1 MLKKEYFHKSLHN
14 KMLQKCSWFN
24 SLLYVIC
31 CIIMFHSPAVVFGAS
46 ISELRNNYTFFPETS
61 SIYYYYF
68 DGSSVSDESHYFV
81 EGQFGFYADK
91 TFNSTYFTDSNA
103 VIRNVNNNEFA
114 GLFDEMLNIFALQ
127 AISVSSSSISFI
139 GKTQDGSD
147 SDIAISLFFDNSLIY
162 ITGTIKPPTD
172 AGYYAEINAVAKTKY
187 GGGIGTKE
195 FPYLIYT
202 AEQMNEIGENPDDWA
217 RFFSMTD
224 DINISVFKN
233 NFNIIGYYKGETNK
247 KPFTGVFNGN
257 NHEIRGFTYLTTGK
271 DRIGLF
277 GYINGKSAEITDLS
291 IIDPNITSTGGK
303 YVGALVGHLVNGS
316 IINCHVT
323 GGNISG
329 SEKIG
334 GLIGWNNTILNFA
347 EFDEQWC
354 EIGKISRC
362 TCDANITGT
371 NQIGGLIG
379 LNDGIV
385 TDCNSTKNADV
396 KGITEIGSLV
406 GLNNGIIMDCNMVS
420 NANITGTN
428 WVGGMVGLNNE
439 KAIIMNCLA
448 TGDPNVIGTKEIGG
462 LVGLNKGYISD
473 CFTSGQADVAGL
485 VKIGGL
491 TGLND
496 GLIFD
501 CNTISDVNVSGQTE
515 IGGFAGLNS
524 GLIEDCN
531 STSIVTGENQIGGM
545 IGYNIS
551 VLRSS
556 SSVCTVSGN
565 RRVGALVGKNTGHIF
580 NSSAGGSVLGLEYI
594 GGITGINEYGYVKNC
609 SSMCQ
614 VNGEQYIGG
623 FTGTNSGSLINCYSA
638 GDIFGDNYVS
648 GGAGKN
654 ISQILNSVS
663 EANVEV
669 QEGYAGGLAGRN
681 ESNGLIENSYS
692 AGNISGRHTIG
703 GLLGFNDGVVFKC
716 YSTGGVADNYAA
728 DGASDGFGGLIGEST
743 ELACTILSVW
753 DVQTSNQSSSAG
765 GIGKTTAEMKNK
777 TTFADWGKTTKDD
790 TGDEAIYW
798 TIYQQGSKDYPRLS
812 WENIEGD
819 AVLPIF
825 ITDLL
830 SGSGKVN
837 DPFLIDSPEKLNS
850 VGLFPHEWDK
860 YFKLTT
866 NINMSG
872 YTGKKYNLIG
882 YYRIPFAG
890 VFDGN
895 NRVISNFS
903 FDSGDQSYVGLF
915 GCIGSFLAQVKN
927 IGMTNVTINAKDNI
941 GALAGYH
948 QEGTI
953 QNCYAENVNI
963 KGRNFVAGLVGNNF
977 ETITGSHAAG
987 DVTGQSDVGGLAGN
1001 NNEGTINQCYANS
1014 IVTGDSSVGGLVGSS
1029 SGSIKASTSTS
1040 NLFANTLAGG
1050 IAGYNT
1056 GTIEN
1061 SNSSGYIRGNER
1073 VGGLIGSNKGK
1084 TTNSYSNAVIYGDL
1098 NIGGLIGFNLNS
1110 EITDCHALGKVDGR
1124 LNTGGFIGYN
1134 SGTASITNCYS
1145 NNNVNG
1151 SESIGGFIGV
1161 NEGSISKCFSSGIVS
1176 GTTDVGGLVGWN
1188 WESASIS
1195 NSYSRSMV
1203 FANQWAGGLAGIN
1216 NGTITKCYSSGNVA
1230 GKDSTVG
1237 GLVAINYGSSSGS
1250 FWDMETSGQT
1260 ESPTGTG
1267 KTTVDMKKKATY
1279 TSAAW
1284 DFTNTWK
1291 ISENQDYPKL
1301 NWEAN

>member
-1 MLKKEYFHKSLHN
+1 MSKKEYFYKSLHN
-14 KMLQKCSWFN
+14 NMLQKYGWLN
-24 SLLYVIC
+24 SLLFVIC
-31 CIIMFHSPAVVFGAS
+31 CITMFQSSAVVFGAS
-46 ISELRNNYTFFPETS
+46 SSALRNNYTFLSEASTV
-61 SIYYYYF
+61 YRYYF
-68 DGSSVSDESHYFV
+68 DGSSVYDESYYFV
-81 EGQFGFYADK
+81 DGKFGLYADSI
-91 TFNSTYFTDSNA
+91 FNSAYFTDSNA
-103 VIRNVNNNEFA
+103 VIINANNHEVAGTFENVF
-114 GLFDEMLNIFALQ
+114 NIFDLH
-127 AISVSSSSISFI
+127 AISDSSSTIHLI
-139 GKTQDGSD
+139 GKTKDSSE
-147 SDIAISLFFDNSLIY
+147 SDIDIILSFVDDLVYLI
-162 ITGTIKPPTD
+162 GTIKPPAYT
-172 AGYYAEINAVAKTKY
+172 GSYAEINAIAKTKY
-187 GGGIGTKE
+187 GGGIGTLQY
-195 FPYLIYT
+195 PYLIYT
-202 AEQMNEIGENPDDWA
+202 AKHMNEIGEHPEDWA
-217 RFFSMTD
+217 SFFSMTS
-224 DINISVFKN
+224 DINLSEFKN
-233 NFNIIGYYKGETNK
+233 NFNIIGYNKGETNK

-257 NHEIRGFTYLTTGK
+257 NHKIHGFTYLTTGK

-277 GYINGKSAEITDLS
+277 GYINGKSAEIKDLS
-291 IIDPNITSTGGK
+291 IIDPNISSTGGK
-303 YVGALVGHLVNGS
+303 YVGALVGHLVNGN

-334 GLIGWNNTILNFA
+334 GLIGWNNTILDFT
-347 EFDEQWC
+347 EPDQEWC
-354 EIGKISRC
+354 KIGKISRC
-362 TCDANITGT
+362 TCDANITGI

-385 TDCNSTKNADV
+385 ADCNSAISADV
-396 KGITEIGSLV
+396 KGTTEIGSLV
-406 GLNNGIIMDCNMVS
+406 GLNNGIILDCNMVS

-428 WVGGMVGLNNE
+428 RVGGMVGFNNDN
-439 KAIIMNCLA
+439 AIIMNCLA
-448 TGDPNVIGTKEIGG
+448 AGTPNVTGTKEIGG

-473 CFTSGQADVAGL
+473 CFTSGQADVTGI
-485 VKIGGL
+485 VKIGGF

-515 IGGFAGLNS
+515 TGGFAGLNS
-524 GLIEDCN
+524 GFIEDCN
-531 STSIVTGENQIGGM
+531 STSIVAGENQIGGM

-565 RRVGALVGKNTGHIF
+565 RRVGALVGKNNGHIF
-580 NSSAGGSVLGLEYI
+580 NSRADGSVLGLEYI
-594 GGITGINEYGYVKNC
+594 GGITGINDGGYVKNC

-614 VNGEQYIGG
+614 VNGEQYVGG

-638 GDIFGDNYVS
+638 GDISGNNYVS
-648 GGAGKN
+648 GGVGKN
-654 ISQILNSVS
+654 IFQILNAVS
-663 EANVEV
+663 EANVEA
-669 QEGYAGGLAGRN
+669 QYGYAGGLAGSN

-692 AGNISGRHTIG
+692 AGDINGMYNIG
-703 GLLGFNDGVVFKC
+703 GLLGYNDGVVFKC
-716 YSTGGVADNYAA
+716 YSTGDVADNYAA
-728 DGASDGFGGLIGEST
+728 DATSDGFGGLIGDSSEQ
-743 ELACTILSVW
+743 ACAILSVW
-753 DVQTSNQSSSAG
+753 DVQTSHQASSAG

-777 TTFADWGKTTKDD
+777 ASFADWGKTTKDD
-790 TGDEAIYW
+790 TGDEPIYW
-798 TIYQQGSKDYPRLS
+798 TIYQQGGKDYPRLS
-812 WENIEGD
+812 WENIEGEVIST
-819 AVLPIF
+819 VL
-825 ITDLL
+825 ITDLM
-830 SGSGKVN
+830 SGSGKLN
-837 DPFLIDSPEKLNS
+837 DPFLIDSPDKLNS

-860 YFKLTT
+860 SFKLTT
-866 NINMSG
+866 NINLSG
-872 YTGKKYNLIG
+872 YSGNKFNLIG

-890 VFDGN
+890 TFDGN
-895 NRVISNFS
+895 NKVISNFA

-948 QEGTI
+948 KEGTI

-963 KGRNFVAGLVGNNF
+963 KGRNFVAGLVGYNL

-987 DVTGQSDVGGLAGN
+987 DVTGQSSVGGLAGN
-1001 NNEGTINQCYANS
+1001 NDEGTINQCYANS
-1014 IVTGDSSVGGLVGSS
+1014 IVTGDSAVGGLVGSS

-1061 SNSSGYIRGNER
+1061 ANSSGYIRGNER

-1098 NIGGLIGFNLNS
+1098 NIGGLVGFNLNA
-1110 EITDCHALGKVDGR
+1110 EITGCYALGKVDGR
-1124 LNTGGFIGYN
+1124 LNTGGLIGYN
-1134 SGTASITNCYS
+1134 SGAASITNSYT

-1161 NEGSISKCFSSGIVS
+1161 NEGSISKCFSLGIVS

-1188 WESASIS
+1188 WESAAIS

-1203 FANQWAGGLAGIN
+1203 FASQWAGGLAGIN

-1250 FWDMETSGQT
+1250 FWDMEASGQT
-1260 ESPTGTG
+1260 ASAAGTG

-1291 ISENQDYPKL
+1291 ITENQDYPKL
-1301 NWEAN
+1301 NWE